1 MPNSLVPTTDREI
14 MFSLSNK
21 IDVTN
26 SNMERLCETIEN
38 VVRSLEK
45 LEATKLKDHETRI
58 NKMELRWSELGGMYK
73 TMIII
78 SGALSVVATIISILK
93 QPCQKTLY

>member
-93 QPCQKTLY
+93 